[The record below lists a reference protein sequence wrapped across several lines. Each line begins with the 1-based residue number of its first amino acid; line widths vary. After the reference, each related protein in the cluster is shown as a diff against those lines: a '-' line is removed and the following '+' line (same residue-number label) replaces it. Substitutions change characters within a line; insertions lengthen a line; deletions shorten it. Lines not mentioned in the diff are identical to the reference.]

1 MLIPKDT
8 LGGHSISRT
17 LRFSREGTQQPVLQF
32 IEGTRL
38 GNLHWNRLAS
48 IDLQNCFASREQ
60 ADLLQ
65 LTMETDASGMLNSSI
80 TWLAGNKQLSIPP
93 LGSEWPREKS
103 QRKKVYFFIRL
114 LAMSPH

>member
-17 LRFSREGTQQPVLQF
+17 LRFSREGKQQPVLQF

-65 LTMETDASGMLNSSI
+65 LTMETDPSGMLNCSI
-80 TWLAGNKQLSIPP
+80 TWLAGNKQLSILP
-93 LGSEWPREKS
+93 LGIPTMDATSLRHWRDWHES
-103 QRKKVYFFIRL
+103 L
-114 LAMSPH
+114 MLCST